1 MNNASAIS
9 KEKVLNMRLIL
20 EGKMLS
26 KLIVVA
32 LMAITLCMAH
42 IAVAS
47 DPNAP
52 PWRGSAGSTFE
63 EWGFNT
69 NSNPAAPETVSN
81 PYGMPSAVIDYE
93 RPFGSGW
100 KNSIPAVYGAAQG
113 WWDIARGSIAL
124 SIINHP
130 YLGYDISKDIQVQV
144 VYWKDINDAPTVLVT
159 PTAIQIN
166 KTTTLVASGP
176 TGGAWYLDLWI
187 FHVNPN
193 MNSEVITVKG
203 HPTAGSQI
211 DRIVVDTRYT
221 EPPPTTVD
229 FVCTVTLVDWAG
241 GDAPTTATVTVDDVL
256 YAGNPVALTGTG
268 SVRTCTIPG
277 LTDIAHK
284 IKVKPLKALSQT
296 ITGVTPQ
303 AFSCQCG
310 DNNDDNKIDDLDFLR
325 VIGNF
330 GKPLPD
336 AILGDGNGDEKTD
349 DLDFLRVIGNFGG
362 SGT

>member
-1 MNNASAIS
+1 
-9 KEKVLNMRLIL
+9 
-20 EGKMLS
+20 MLS

-176 TGGAWYLDLWI
+176 MGGAWYLDLWT
-187 FHVNPN
+187 FHVNPS

-221 EPPPTTVD
+221 EPVVAFVGTV
-229 FVCTVTLVDWAG
+229 VLYGWAG
-241 GDAPTTATVTVDDVL
+241 VSLPSVKVAVDGNAPVTM
-256 YAGNPVALTGTG
+256 ALTGSGNTG
-268 SVRTCTIPG
+268 TFTISLPDTG
-277 LTDIAHK
+277 PHTVH
-284 IKVKPLKALSQT
+284 VKADLALSASQT
-296 ITGVTPQ
+296 GTTPVFD
-303 AFSCQCG
+303 AATFYLQCG
-310 DNNDDNKIDDLDFLR
+310 DNSNDNVIDDFDFNS
-325 VIGNF
+325 VITNF
-330 GKPLPD
+330 GSG
-336 AILGDGNGDEKTD
+336 AGGDGNGDGATD
-349 DLDFLRVIGNFGG
+349 DFDFNLVITNFGSVG
-362 SGT
+362 Y